1 MRALVQRVSHGS
13 VSVDDDTIG
22 KIGAGLVVLLGVKTG
37 DQETDAEYLANK
49 VVNLRIFNDS
59 DGKFNLSALD
69 VGADIL
75 AISQFTLYAD
85 TRRGRRPAFTEAAP
99 PDISNPLY
107 ETFVHQ
113 LRQSGLSVAT
123 GSFGAHMKV
132 FIENDG
138 PVTILLDSEDKRR
151 K

>member
-1 MRALVQRVSHGS
+1 MRALLQRVSQGS

-22 KIGAGLVVLLGVKTG
+22 KIGAGLVVLFGVKTG
-37 DQETDAEYLANK
+37 DQEADAEYLANK
-49 VVNLRIFNDS
+49 VVNLRIFSDS

-85 TRRGRRPAFTEAAP
+85 TRRGRRPGFAEAAP

-107 ETFVHQ
+107 ETFVHH
-113 LRQSGLSVAT
+113 LRQSGLTVAT
-123 GSFGAHMKV
+123 GSFGAHMRV
-132 FIENDG
+132 HIENDG